1 MEIQDFIGKAH
12 GGEKI
17 LTGSYLKLP
26 TKVGSYDIFFVE
38 PLYKI
43 CTGLRGVL
51 QEKNHPKECSVFAS
65 FAFFANYMCN
75 KSLPAKLTFLRLHL
89 HRGSTGAGFALVMYQ
104 SQHFAIHYP

>member
-1 MEIQDFIGKAH
+1 MKNQNCFEKIVAILPHSVFCAQGLRYHMEIQDFIGKAH

-65 FAFFANYMCN
+65 FAFFGKYM
-75 KSLPAKLTFLRLHL
+75 
-89 HRGSTGAGFALVMYQ
+89 
-104 SQHFAIHYP
+104 